1 MTGVHD
7 PGGGI
12 ERDEAA
18 FTVVKLVETMVPWL
32 VATKPEKKSVIPMK
46 TGQRRQVDETVRSV
60 RVELDFPL
68 HLLVDAAQVHLP
80 ACQRLDI
87 QTDQMN

>member
-12 ERDEAA
+12 ERDDGCLHRRQAGRDDGS
-18 FTVVKLVETMVPWL
+18 LVGGHKTGRKEVGD
-32 VATKPEKKSVIPMK
+32 SMK

-60 RVELDFPL
+60 GVELDFPL

-87 QTDQMN
+87 QTAR